1 MRLKMKKIIILCF
14 TYLIITI
21 TADNSS
27 AGCLKILDRDLSSTK
42 SQLNKYSCKKKHSK
56 DISFQCSKNAPD
68 GWAKYYSVKF
78 RNIEKKVINCLG

>member
-14 TYLIITI
+14 TYLSITI
-21 TADNSS
+21 IADDSL
-27 AGCLKILDRDLSSTK
+27 AGCLKVLDRDLSSTK

-56 DISFQCSKNAPD
+56 DISFQCSKNAPN

>member
-1 MRLKMKKIIILCF
+1 MRFKMKKIIILCF
-14 TYLIITI
+14 IYLGIVI
-21 TADNSS
+21 TAKESS
-27 AGCLKILDRDLSSTK
+27 AGCLKFLDKDLSSTK

-56 DISFQCSKNAPD
+56 DISFQCSKNAPN

>member
-14 TYLIITI
+14 TYLSIIT
-21 TADNSS
+21 TAEDSS
-27 AGCLKILDRDLSSTK
+27 AGCLKLLDRDLSSTK
-42 SQLNKYSCKKKHSK
+42 SQLNKYSCKKQHSK
-56 DISFQCSKNAPD
+56 DISFQCSKNAPN